1 MFSDHNGIRAEI
13 QRKIP
18 KYLEIEQ
25 YTSRIKEVSRKN
37 LKISKLWKAAQTVH
51 RETSAGLKCIY

>member
-37 LKISKLWKAAQTVH
+37 LKIFKLWKAAQTVH